1 MTRIVIGLFAA
12 AALAALA
19 AGFALP
25 NRTAI
30 AFARSAEPSPVV
42 SVTTLPALPSP
53 RPSGFVP
60 TAAPTAIP
68 VGSPIVP
75 TAIPVVAQPP
85 TTNAVA
91 PPGSV
96 IEIAGAVGIHT
107 LLTLNELQKLQRS
120 SLTLR
125 IVDADGRHRF
135 HTFTG
140 PTLHDVIQLAQPRN
154 AGGLST
160 SIRAYALVWGMRGS
174 PAVVAFPEFEPDFDG
189 KTILLAYIVDGRSPE
204 NGIAELVIQGD
215 ATRGRFVEGVT
226 KILVVD
232 PAG

>member
-1 MTRIVIGLFAA
+1 MGLFAA

-68 VGSPIVP
+68 VV
-75 TAIPVVAQPP
+75 TQPP

-125 IVDADGRHRF
+125 IVDADGRHRL

-140 PTLHDVIQLAQPRN
+140 PTLHDVIELAQPRN

-174 PAVVAFPEFEPDFDG
+174 PAIVAFPEFEPDFDG
-189 KTILLAYIVDGRSPE
+189 KIILLAYIVDGRSPE

-232 PAG
+232 PSG